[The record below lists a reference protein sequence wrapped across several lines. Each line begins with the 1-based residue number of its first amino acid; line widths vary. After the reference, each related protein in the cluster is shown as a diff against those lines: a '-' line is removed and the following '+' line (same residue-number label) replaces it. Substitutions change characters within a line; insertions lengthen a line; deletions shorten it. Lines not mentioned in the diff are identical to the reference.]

1 MVDTQHVIL
10 IIEDDHDTL
19 DFLVLFFSAE
29 GYLVRV
35 ANTRETALSI
45 LQKFEA
51 PDLILS
57 DLNMPGMTLDEFVTE
72 VRRLDPQLDI
82 LLMSSLKDLVYDKA
96 RALGLDFIHKP
107 PNLTDLQRRVRSS
120 IQKRREMRG

>member
-51 PDLILS
+51 PDVILT
-57 DLNMPGMTLDEFVTE
+57 DWHMPGMSIDTFVNE
-72 VRRLDPQLDI
+72 VRRVDPQLDI
-82 LLMSSLKDLVYDKA
+82 LLLSAYKEVVNDKA
-96 RALGLDFIHKP
+96 RELGLDFIRKP
-107 PNLTDLQRRVRSS
+107 PDLTDLQRRVRTS